1 MRRIYHYTYCFCFL
15 LGLIQVADAQYGHRT
30 TVYSTAYVQTWRLTE
45 DNDQRRLTQFALP
58 LFISHTISRR
68 FQLFISEAN
77 AISTISLPDDTQS
90 PDADSQRLSGI
101 GDTKIKLSYSL
112 IPQKLLLTG
121 GIGLPTG
128 KSRLDSSEAQVFRQL
143 YSETLRFR
151 IGRLGE
157 GRGASIGLAGVHTFG
172 LVTLGFG
179 TSYLDKAAYEP
190 LDIEGAPS
198 YNPGNQYSGVLSV
211 NWDIQ
216 RFHVRSG
223 LIFTAY
229 TPDRLEGIEQ
239 FRQGAETIVEN
250 SVSYR
255 NARLSTT
262 IYSRNTFRQK
272 NALADAGGELVKGD
286 KDQQG
291 HRILLSLTADY
302 RLNRKLT
309 LNGLIE
315 NQRRL
320 ENEGQ
325 GKANVLS
332 IGGGFRRVFTD
343 SLTLEIGARL
353 SQGYMKDDTV
363 DLQGLAISSAL
374 ISTF

>member
-1 MRRIYHYTYCFCFL
+1 M
-15 LGLIQVADAQYGHRT
+15 
-30 TVYSTAYVQTWRLTE
+30 E
-45 DNDQRRLTQFALP
+45 
-58 LFISHTISRR
+58 
-68 FQLFISEAN
+68 
-77 AISTISLPDDTQS
+77 
-90 PDADSQRLSGI
+90 
-101 GDTKIKLSYSL
+101 
-112 IPQKLLLTG
+112 
-121 GIGLPTG
+121 
-128 KSRLDSSEAQVFRQL
+128 
-143 YSETLRFR
+143 
-151 IGRLGE
+151 
-157 GRGASIGLAGVHTFG
+157 
-172 LVTLGFG
+172 
-179 TSYLDKAAYEP
+179 
-190 LDIEGAPS
+190 
-198 YNPGNQYSGVLSV
+198 
-211 NWDIQ
+211 IQ

-255 NARLSTT
+255 NAPLSTT

-320 ENEGQ
+320 QNEGQ

-332 IGGGFRRVFTD
+332 IGCGFRRALTD

-353 SQGYMKDDTV
+353 SRGYMKNDTV